1 VEAVSIA
8 DQIPFGGNF
17 DCRGFHVNGR
27 MKANS
32 SEDPCI
38 ERYGVTPGY
47 HEMLGIP
54 LLAGRTITDAD
65 TPSSRPVVVIS
76 ASTARAVFNT
86 DSPLGA
92 QVRLGDATAGPWRT
106 IVGVVADV
114 HHDDVTGPPR
124 AAMYTPETQL
134 TDSFLVALVKVTS
147 ADPMTFAR
155 ASRQAIRSIDPNVPV
170 YRVATL
176 PSLVADASAQRTFV
190 TRLLGGFAL
199 VAVLLAAIG
208 LYGVVSYGVALRT
221 REVGLRMALGAQRAD
236 VLRLV
241 LAGGAKLVGFGVVA
255 GLAGAAA
262 STRLMGTLVFGVSPI
277 DPLTFTVAVL
287 VLVAVALL
295 AHWVP
300 IRRALRIDPAR
311 ALRAE

>member
-1 VEAVSIA
+1 
-8 DQIPFGGNF
+8 
-17 DCRGFHVNGR
+17 VNGR
-27 MKANS
+27 MKPNS

-54 LLAGRTITDAD
+54 LLAGRTISAAD
-65 TPSSRPVVVIS
+65 TETSQLVVVIS
-76 ASTARAVFNT
+76 ASTARLVFGN

-92 QVRLGDATAGPWRT
+92 QVRVGNAVTGPWRT

-124 AAMYTPETQL
+124 AALYTPQRQL
-134 TDSFLVALVKVTS
+134 TDSFLVALVKVGS
-147 ADPMTFAR
+147 ADPMSVAAPAR
-155 ASRQAIRSIDPNVPV
+155 QVIRSIDPNVPV
-170 YRVATL
+170 YRMATL
-176 PSLVADASAQRTFV
+176 PSLVADASSQRTFV
-190 TRLLGGFAL
+190 MRLLGAFAV

-208 LYGVVSYGVALRT
+208 LYGLVSYGVALRT
-221 REVGLRMALGAQRAD
+221 REVGLRMALGAQRMD

-241 LAGGAKLVGFGVVA
+241 LAGGAKLVGIGVAA
-255 GLAGAAA
+255 GLGGAAA
-262 STRLMGTLVFGVSPI
+262 STQLMGTLVFGVSPI
-277 DPLTFTVAVL
+277 DPVTFAAAVL

-295 AHWVP
+295 AHWIP

-311 ALRAE
+311 ALRSE